1 MLPWF
6 YESFGL
12 IGSMLLF
19 LFFFTMFIFWVS
31 GFAGILHS
39 RNSEKKKN
47 IMIGIGILIPP
58 FPILWLI
65 SDIWRQHK
73 IIHGKKKK

>member
-6 YESFGL
+6 YDTFGL
-12 IGSMLLF
+12 VGSLLIF
-19 LFFFTMFIFWVS
+19 LFFFTMFVFWIS

-39 RNSEKKKN
+39 RNSDRKKN
-47 IMIGIGILIPP
+47 IMIGISIFFPP
-58 FPILWLI
+58 FPIIWLI

-73 IIHGKKKK
+73 VIKGKA